1 MRLPLSWL
9 TSMVDLDLPL
19 AELVE
24 LLSSSGLEVE
34 GVTTPGGGVAGVRTA
49 RVLHHEPHPDA
60 DSLRLVD
67 VTGPDGDASVRVV
80 CGAANFDVGD
90 IVLHAPVGALIP
102 GMTLEAR
109 TIRGQ
114 LSNGMLAS
122 ARELGLGEDHS
133 GLLVLGAD
141 VPLGAMLD
149 ELVPVGEPVIEIA
162 VQPDRGDHLSVRG
175 VARELAALLDTT
187 LRAPA
192 ETAAVPSASGV
203 AVSLDTDAVGAFV
216 AWTLEDAVVRRSPLW
231 LRTRLAQCGVRSI
244 DGVVDV
250 TNYVMLELGQPLHA
264 FDLDRVA
271 GAQLRVGA
279 AAGGERLRTLDGVE
293 RTLVARDLVID
304 DAEGPASLA
313 GVMGGER
320 TEVHAGTRRI
330 LLEGAVWE
338 PASIRR
344 TSRRL
349 GLVSEASTRF
359 ERRVDPA
366 GAGEAV
372 ARAAALLA
380 VTADARATAA
390 TDVTGTGGAW
400 LTRSRVTASAGRI
413 ASLLALDL
421 DADAQAALLRRA
433 GCEVTVDVSGTA
445 TAGPDTLPD
454 TLEVLPPTWRGD
466 LGRPADL
473 AEEVARLHG
482 FAHIPAELPPLVV
495 PGARSPLQRLERSL
509 RAAVLAHGFDEI
521 VTRPF
526 VGPDV
531 IVGVQPSDG
540 RVRLA
545 NPLAQDAAAMR
556 PGLLDGLLVT
566 LRRNRGQGRAGM
578 AVTEL
583 GRIHRP
589 VGDPLG
595 TALDG
600 LLGEGWRWQG
610 PDGQQLPLQPRALG
624 LAAFGSRMGPGWL
637 DDRAGWDVEDVLA
650 AIDEVVRR
658 ADVGPLTRR
667 PVVRDGWHPGRTVA
681 LELDGVEVGIAG
693 QLHPRTS
700 EAWDLPEPVVA
711 GELLTEV
718 LLQPRGVGSGGVA
731 ISAPRLVRHPAV
743 VVDVAVVA
751 PEEVTVAA
759 LVEVL
764 RAAVGER
771 LDELRWFDEFRGSQ
785 LPQGHRSIAF
795 RLRLQDPER
804 QLSDTDADEVLA
816 GIATAIGAIGASLR
830 T

>member
-9 TSMVDLDLPL
+9 TSMVDIDLSL
-19 AELVE
+19 SELVDR
-24 LLSSSGLEVE
+24 LNASGLEVE
-34 GVTTPGGGVAGVRTA
+34 GVTRPGEGVAGVRTA

-67 VTGPDGDASVRVV
+67 VTGPDGDGVVRVV
-80 CGAANFDVGD
+80 CGAANFTVGD
-90 IVLHAPVGALIP
+90 VVLHAPVGALIP

-114 LSNGMLAS
+114 VSNGMLAS

-149 ELVPVGEPVIEIA
+149 ELVPIGEPVIDIA
-162 VQPDRGDHLSVRG
+162 VQPDRGDHLSIRG

-187 LRAPA
+187 LRGPLELAVTPA
-192 ETAAVPSASGV
+192 AAGAMVTLETE
-203 AVSLDTDAVGAFV
+203 AVGAFI
-216 AWTLEDAVVRRSPLW
+216 AWTLEGAAVRRSPLW
-231 LRTRLAQCGVRSI
+231 LRTRLAQCGLRSI

-250 TNYVMLELGQPLHA
+250 TNFVMLELGQPLHA

-271 GAQLRVGA
+271 GEQLRIRGA
-279 AAGGERLRTLDGVE
+279 TGGERLRTLDGVD
-293 RTLVARDLVID
+293 RTLVEHDLVIE
-304 DAEGPASLA
+304 DADGPASLA

-320 TEVHAGTRRI
+320 TEVHAGTQRI

-359 ERRVDPA
+359 ERRVDPE
-366 GAGEAV
+366 GAAEAV

-380 VTADARATAA
+380 TTADARATAA
-390 TDVTGTGGAW
+390 TSVSNTTGAW
-400 LTRSRVTASAGRI
+400 LVRERVLASTGRI

-421 DADAQAALLRRA
+421 DAAAQAGLLRRA
-433 GCEVTVDVSGTA
+433 GCDVAVDGERIV
-445 TAGPDTLPD
+445 
-454 TLEVLPPTWRGD
+454 VLPPSWRGD
-466 LGRPADL
+466 LERPADL
-473 AEEVARLHG
+473 AEEIARLHG
-482 FAHIPAELPPLVV
+482 FSHIPAELPPLV
-495 PGARSPLQRLERSL
+495 ARGGRTSLQRLEQDL

-526 VGPDV
+526 VGTAVTP
-531 IVGVQPSDG
+531 GVSPSAG

-556 PGLLDGLLVT
+556 PGLLDGLLGT

-578 AVTEL
+578 ALTEF

-589 VGDPLG
+589 VDDVLG
-595 TALDG
+595 EQLDR
-600 LLGEGWRWQG
+600 LLGDTWRWQG
-610 PDGQQLPLQPRALG
+610 PDGQALPLQPRALG
-624 LAAFGSRMGPGWL
+624 LAAFGARMGPGWL

-650 AIDEVVRR
+650 AIDEVTRR
-658 ADVGPLTRR
+658 AGIGSLMRR
-667 PVVRDGWHPGRTVA
+667 PVERDGWHPGRTVA
-681 LELDGVEVGIAG
+681 LELDGVEIGIAG
-693 QLHPRTS
+693 QLHPHAS
-700 EAWDLPEPVVA
+700 EHWDLPEPVVA
-711 GELLTEV
+711 GELLLEV
-718 LLQPRGVGSGGVA
+718 LLQQRADEGGA
-731 ISAPRLVRHPAV
+731 AATAPRLVRHPAV

-751 PEEVTVAA
+751 PEGVTVAEIEA
-759 LVEVL
+759 VL
-764 RAAVGER
+764 RNAAGGL
-771 LDELRWFDEFRGSQ
+771 LDELRWFDEFRGAQ
-785 LPQGHRSIAF
+785 LPDGHRSVAF
-795 RLRLQDPER
+795 RLRLQDPDR
-804 QLSDTDADEVLA
+804 QLSDADADETLVRIAAAVSVL
-816 GIATAIGAIGASLR
+816 GASLR

>member
-9 TSMVDLDLPL
+9 TSMVDIDLPL
-19 AELVE
+19 DALVDR
-24 LLSSSGLEVE
+24 LSASGLEVE
-34 GVTTPGGGVAGVRTA
+34 GVTTPGGGVGGVRTA

-67 VTGPDGDASVRVV
+67 VTGPDGEGEVRVV

-90 IVLHAPVGALIP
+90 VVLHAPVGAVIP

-133 GLLVLGAD
+133 GLLVLDAD

-162 VQPDRGDHLSVRG
+162 VQPDRGDHLSIRG

-192 ETAAVPSASGV
+192 ETAAVPSATGIPV
-203 AVSLDTDAVGAFV
+203 TLETDAVGAFV
-216 AWTLEDAVVRRSPLW
+216 AWTLEGAVVRRSPLW
-231 LRTRLAQCGVRSI
+231 LRTRLAQCGIRSI

-271 GAQLRVGA
+271 GEQLRVRA
-279 AAGGERLRTLDGVE
+279 AAGGELLRTLDGVD

-366 GAGEAV
+366 GAAEAV

-390 TDVTGTGGAW
+390 SSVASTSGAW
-400 LTRSRVTASAGRI
+400 LAQPPVVASPGRI
-413 ASLLALDL
+413 AALLALDL
-421 DADAQAALLRRA
+421 DAEAQAALLRRA
-433 GCEVTVDVSGTA
+433 GCDVTVDL
-445 TAGPDTLPD
+445 DTEADP
-454 TLEVLPPTWRGD
+454 TLTVVPPTWRGD
-466 LGRPADL
+466 LERPADL

-482 FAHIPAELPPLVV
+482 FAHIPAELPPLVAR
-495 PGARSPLQRLERSL
+495 GGRSPLQRLEQSL
-509 RAAVLAHGFDEI
+509 RSAVLAHGFDEI

-531 IVGVQPSDG
+531 TAGVLPSDG

-556 PGLLDGLLVT
+556 PGLLDGLLTT

-589 VGDPLG
+589 VDDPLG
-595 TALDG
+595 TGLDA
-600 LLGEGWRWQG
+600 LLGTRWRWQG
-610 PDGQQLPLQPRALG
+610 PDGQALPLQPRALG

-637 DDRAGWDVEDVLA
+637 DDRSGWEVEDVLA
-650 AIDEVVRR
+650 AFDEVCRR
-658 ADVGPLTRR
+658 AEVAPLTRR
-667 PVVRDGWHPGRTVA
+667 PVERGGWHPGRTVV

-693 QLHPRTS
+693 QLHPHAS
-700 EAWDLPEPVVA
+700 EAWDLPDPVVA
-711 GELLTEV
+711 GELLIEA
-718 LLQPRGVGSGGVA
+718 LLQPSEGSDPHSGGGAVR
-731 ISAPRLVRHPAV
+731 APRLVRHPAV

-751 PEEVTVAA
+751 PEEVAVAA
-759 LVEVL
+759 IAEVL
-764 RAAVGER
+764 REAAGEL
-771 LDELRWFDEFRGSQ
+771 LDELRWFDEFRGAQ
-785 LPQGHRSIAF
+785 LPDGHRSVAF
-795 RLRLQDPER
+795 RLRLQDAER

-816 GIATAIGAIGASLR
+816 RIASAVNGLGASLR